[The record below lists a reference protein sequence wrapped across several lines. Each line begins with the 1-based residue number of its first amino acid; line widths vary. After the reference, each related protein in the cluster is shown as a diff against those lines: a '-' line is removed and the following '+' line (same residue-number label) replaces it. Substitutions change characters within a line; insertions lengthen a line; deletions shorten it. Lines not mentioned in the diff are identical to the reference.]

1 MGRLLI
7 GVQRLAL
14 GTTAANHG
22 GSILRRPPSPLTC
35 SASAGPYCSRLIS
48 SCGCSILQQT
58 GRCTHRPARLNQG
71 AHAPDLATVRS
82 CRACLERRSS
92 AAALATSHPKRSGN
106 GGLAW
111 GRRRP
116 CPSARCQACTG
127 AHRKPTAKGLG
138 VRHTSCR
145 SRARYNPRAEW
156 PGASTTREAAMVEP
170 SARGKGGMPEHR
182 LGRGGRGVCTTCV
195 RATGWSL
202 QYNSGPKG
210 APSSQSQGPACQ
222 LHARQAASLH
232 DDVLHLGA
240 KPHLAPKMDEVLP
253 APLKGAM
260 ARRPGVEQ
268 SARTPI
274 ARQYSR
280 LCSKTLASAA
290 RGIAGPQN
298 RDPTPT

>member
-1 MGRLLI
+1 MPCLPGKAELCCCP
-7 GVQRLAL
+7 GHVPPKAQRQ
-14 GTTAANHG
+14 
-22 GSILRRPPSPLTC
+22 RRPGVGTSP
-35 SASAGPYCSRLIS
+35 PVHV
-48 SCGCSILQQT
+48 
-58 GRCTHRPARLNQG
+58 CTLPGLH
-71 AHAPDLATVRS
+71 
-82 CRACLERRSS
+82 RRSPE
-92 AAALATSHPKRSGN
+92 AD
-106 GGLAW
+106 
-111 GRRRP
+111 
-116 CPSARCQACTG
+116 C
-127 AHRKPTAKGLG
+127 KGLG
-138 VRHTSCR
+138 
-145 SRARYNPRAEW
+145 
-156 PGASTTREAAMVEP
+156 REAHVMSQQGAVQP
-170 SARGKGGMPEHR
+170 ARRVARRQHHARGGDGGAVCKGQGR
-182 LGRGGRGVCTTCV
+182 DARASLGTRGQGVCTTCV
-195 RATGWSL
+195 RATRGSL

-210 APSSQSQGPACQ
+210 APSSQSQGPTCQ

-260 ARRPGVEQ
+260 ARRPGMEQ